1 MRTYWYKKL
10 EIYAVRHVD
19 VAELSEV
26 ELNAEL
32 EKGYADVTA
41 GRTKPARQVFADIRK
56 DYGI

>member
-1 MRTYWYKKL
+1 MRTYGYKKL
-10 EIYAVRHVD
+10 EIYTVRHVD

-32 EKGYADVTA
+32 EKGYADMSA